1 MVDKFYL
8 VKKKT
13 ERHRL
18 DLFMVSATQFINQFI
33 NSIFLPLLANKEKT
47 P

>member
-18 DLFMVSATQFINQFI
+18 DLFMVSATQLVY